1 VPEEQDSR
9 ARIAVHPNCGVPL
22 ATLSVLNSTTYL
34 IDRTVAG
41 VVRRGA
47 ALLARR
53 RLCSAGVVFGDGLH
67 CFGVPI
73 VTVVA
78 GSSVTLGQR
87 VTLISSSRY
96 TALGVSHPVLLRTM
110 TPFAS
115 IVIGDEVGISGA
127 TICSAMSVTIGS
139 RSMLGADVIICDT
152 DFHPVLPEGRRHA
165 KPPIPTNDDAVKIG
179 ADVFVGA
186 RSIVL
191 KGVAIG
197 DGSVIGA
204 GSVVT
209 GDVPARSI
217 AAGVPAR
224 VIGSVDG

>member
-1 VPEEQDSR
+1 M
-9 ARIAVHPNCGVPL
+9 
-22 ATLSVLNSTTYL
+22 ATLSVLNRTTHFV
-34 IDRTVAG
+34 DRALAAVL
-41 VVRRGA
+41 RRGA
-47 ALLARR
+47 AVLARR
-53 RLCSAGVVFGDGLH
+53 RLLSAGVTFGDGLH
-67 CFGVPI
+67 CFGVPN
-73 VTVVA
+73 VTVMT

-87 VTLISSSRY
+87 VTLISWSRY
-96 TALGVSHPVLLRTM
+96 TALGVCHPVVLRTM
-110 TPFAS
+110 TSSAS
-115 IVIGDEVGISGA
+115 IVIGDDVGISGA

-139 RSMLGADVIICDT
+139 RSMLGADVIVCDT

-165 KPPIPTNDDAVKIG
+165 KTPTPRNDDAVKIG
-179 ADVFVGA
+179 TDVFVGA

-191 KGVAIG
+191 KGATIG

-209 GDVPARSI
+209 GDVPARSV

>member
-1 VPEEQDSR
+1 M
-9 ARIAVHPNCGVPL
+9 
-22 ATLSVLNSTTYL
+22 T
-34 IDRTVAG
+34 
-41 VVRRGA
+41 
-47 ALLARR
+47 
-53 RLCSAGVVFGDGLH
+53 
-67 CFGVPI
+67 
-73 VTVVA
+73 

-87 VTLISSSRY
+87 VTLISWSRY
-96 TALGVSHPVLLRTM
+96 TALGVCHPVVLRTM
-110 TPFAS
+110 TSSAS
-115 IVIGDEVGISGA
+115 IVIGDDVGISGA

-139 RSMLGADVIICDT
+139 RSMLGADVIVCDT

-165 KPPIPTNDDAVKIG
+165 KTPTPRNDDAVKIG
-179 ADVFVGA
+179 TDVFVGA

-191 KGVAIG
+191 KGATIG

-209 GDVPARSI
+209 GDVPARSV